1 MSLFSRHPLESVSY
15 QARSLINWSSLIM
28 LSVGLFNQFSH
39 ASWHLPGYADRNDL
53 DLHRYNE
60 TVTSIRSL

>member
-1 MSLFSRHPLESVSY
+1 
-15 QARSLINWSSLIM
+15 M